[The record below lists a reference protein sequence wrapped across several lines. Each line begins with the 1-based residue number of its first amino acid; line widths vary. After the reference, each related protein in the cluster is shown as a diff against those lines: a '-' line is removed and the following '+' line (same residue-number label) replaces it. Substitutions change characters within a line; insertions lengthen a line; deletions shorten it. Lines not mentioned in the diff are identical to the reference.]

1 MFSDSLTVIGWKPD
15 GDLNCFFMSSLCCY
29 IKQILC
35 EENSRICAVS
45 PEISFEGLCHG
56 PQAFSCLTPPWVLSQ
71 GLYLCCILGVC
82 AFITVIYWQADTDSI
97 LSLLIFSLNCGDF
110 ICLSL
115 RWPAAMTVPRCCHL
129 LPLRFGPRY
138 SKSWVYFTLSLIQV
152 YCPDG

>member
-82 AFITVIYWQADTDSI
+82 AFITVVYWQADTDTI
-97 LSLLIFSLNCGDF
+97 VSLLIFSS
-110 ICLSL
+110 IVVTLSVYL
-115 RWPAAMTVPRCCHL
+115 CVDL
-129 LPLRFGPRY
+129 LPWLFPDAVTY
-138 SKSWVYFTLSLIQV
+138 CLYDLDLVTVNLECISL
-152 YCPDG
+152 CL